1 MVFYV
6 KFVNVLGP
14 PLVRGEVE
22 GGSSGKRAPAPA
34 PAPAPHL
41 TAGCMNV
48 RERACPGVQE
58 ACLPH
63 RCLGRGGHGDQGG
76 GQGLQAGEHRSTD
89 I

>member
-14 PLVRGEVE
+14 PPVRGEVE
-22 GGSSGKRAPAPA
+22 DGSSGK

-41 TAGCMNV
+41 TAGCVNV
-48 RERACPGVQE
+48 RGRACPGVQE
-58 ACLPH
+58 AGLPH
-63 RCLGRGGHGDQGG
+63 HCLGRGGHGDQGG
-76 GQGLQAGEHRSTD
+76 GQGLQAGEHRATD